1 MVSRGSKDAPW
12 AISSGDTAS
21 ACGGD
26 RLRIVQSEAATQ
38 QGTGRLHALLVSVL
52 LSAPLR
58 AEPAAGSVELDP
70 VAWQAASRIEF
81 VYADDAPVS
90 LSYVAA
96 DTAPGDASVET
107 PAAIRDC
114 APERRERKR
123 THRGAWV
130 WDTRDALR
138 EPDAF
143 ARRVH
148 GRGYDTVLLQ
158 IAEPLDRYGPLLKAL
173 AGVKV
178 NAVALDGEPGSAF
191 APDALLQAVESLRR
205 FNATHRYRF
214 QGLQV
219 DVEPYVLK
227 GFALDETR
235 HFAAYLALL
244 DSLRVRAAGNLAVT
258 AVVPFWY
265 ASKRFDG
272 RNLLDAVLE
281 SSDGIAV
288 MAYRTTPLQ
297 IRELA
302 MPALCLARSR
312 RKPAWIGLERT
323 RLPTERHY
331 VVDKARLQP
340 YLIPDGDRLL
350 LQGVPPDGAPFDA
363 QFDVRAEAL
372 TFHDRPE
379 ALAAEL
385 AVPLPM
391 ASFAGWLVNGE
402 HFAAD
407 EAP

>member
-1 MVSRGSKDAPW
+1 VPS
-12 AISSGDTAS
+12 DTA
-21 ACGGD
+21 AK
-26 RLRIVQSEAATQ
+26 
-38 QGTGRLHALLVSVL
+38 QGTGRLPSLLFIVL

-58 AEPAAGSVELDP
+58 AEPMAGDVELDP

-81 VYADDAPVS
+81 VYADDGPVS
-90 LSYVAA
+90 LSYLAA
-96 DTAPGDASVET
+96 EAAPGDAGVGPPGT
-107 PAAIRDC
+107 IRDC
-114 APERRERKR
+114 APERRGPRHA
-123 THRGAWV
+123 HRGAWV

-158 IAEPLDRYGPLLKAL
+158 VAEPLDRYGPLLKAL
-173 AGVKV
+173 AGVQV
-178 NAVALDGEPGSAF
+178 SAVALDGEPGSVF
-191 APDALLQAVESLRR
+191 APDPLLQAVDSLRR
-205 FNATHRYRF
+205 FNATHRHRF

-235 HFAAYLALL
+235 HFTAYVALL
-244 DSLRVRAAGNLAVT
+244 DSLRARAAGKLAIT

-265 ASKRFDG
+265 ASKRFEG
-272 RNLLDAVLE
+272 RNLLDAVLA
-281 SSDGIAV
+281 SSDAIAV

-312 RKPAWIGLERT
+312 GKQAWVGLERT
-323 RLPTERHY
+323 RLPSERHY

-340 YLIPDGDRLL
+340 LLKPDGERLL

-363 QFDVRAEAL
+363 QFEVRAQAL
-372 TFHDRPE
+372 SFHGRPE

-385 AVPLPM
+385 AASLPV
-391 ASFAGWLVNGE
+391 ASFAGWIVNGE
-402 HFAAD
+402 SFAAD
-407 EAP
+407 AAP